1 MNPGKTLE
9 DVYVGKPAL
18 RVDPLLRRWCRILA
32 AAGGLV
38 LTAVTL
44 VTVASVIS
52 RALFNKPIPGDFELV
67 ELGVGIAVSFF
78 LPYCQIQDG
87 NVIVD
92 IFTAKAPEWLTR
104 ILSAL
109 GDLLLLIIAAVICW
123 RMVYGCLDY
132 MEYNEVTMVLR
143 IPLWWAMVPVIGA
156 FALLAL
162 TCLNTMISHL
172 LVSKSIK
179 QGKKVK
185 VDLVMPHLGT
195 LSRPEVQK

>member
-1 MNPGKTLE
+1 MSQKTLQ
-9 DVYVGKPAL
+9 DVYVSKPAL
-18 RVDPLLRRWCRILA
+18 RVDALLRRWCRIMA
-32 AAGGLV
+32 ATGGIV
-38 LTAVTL
+38 MTAVTL

-92 IFTAKAPEWLTR
+92 LFTAKAPEWLNR

-109 GDLLLLIIAAVICW
+109 GDLMLLVISAIISW

-132 MEYNEVTMVLR
+132 KEYNEVTMVLH
-143 IPLWWAMVPVIGA
+143 IPLWWAMVPMIGA
-156 FALLAL
+156 FVLLTF
-162 TCLNTMISHL
+162 TCANTMVTHL
-172 LVSKSIK
+172 LVSKAIK
-179 QGKKVK
+179 QNQKMAKA
-185 VDLVMPHLGT
+185 DPAMPHLAVLGN
-195 LSRPEVQK
+195 PEVQK

>member
-1 MNPGKTLE
+1 MNQGKTLQE
-9 DVYVGKPAL
+9 VYVSKPAL
-18 RVDPLLRRWCRILA
+18 RVDTLLRRWCRIMA
-32 AAGGLV
+32 ATGGIV

-92 IFTAKAPEWLTR
+92 LFTAKAPEWLVR

-109 GDLLLLIIAAVICW
+109 GDLMLLAISAIICW

-132 MEYNEVTMVLR
+132 MEYHEVTMVLH
-143 IPLWWAMVPVIGA
+143 IPLWWAMVPIIVA
-156 FALLAL
+156 FALL
-162 TCLNTMISHL
+162 TCTCANTMITHL
-172 LVSKSIK
+172 LVSKAIK
-179 QGKKVK
+179 QGKQVK
-185 VDLVMPHLGT
+185 PDLAMPHLAALG
-195 LSRPEVQK
+195 SSEVQK